1 MIRTI
6 LVDDELRGLNSLR
19 KMLER
24 DCPDVN
30 IVAECQDVMTAAEKI
45 ATLNPQLIFLDI
57 AMPGKNGFDL
67 LKGLDNISFETIF
80 ITAHNEYSMQA
91 FKYSAVDYL
100 LKPVDEDFL
109 IDAVKRA
116 QKRINSK
123 QANSNMETFL
133 FNLQKIQTPNEMKLC
148 VPSIKGFQVLK
159 LSDVIYCEAES
170 SYTIFHIVN
179 NHQIVASKP
188 IIEYE
193 LLLADSSFCRIH
205 KSFLVNLIHVKEYI
219 RGEGGSVLLTN
230 NKEVEVSRRR
240 KEVFIAK
247 MKELFK
253 Y

>member
-1 MIRTI
+1 MITTI
-6 LVDDELRGLNSLR
+6 LIDDELRGLHSLR

-24 DCPDVN
+24 DCPEVS
-30 IVAECQDVMTAAEKI
+30 IVAECQDVTTAAEKI
-45 ATLNPQLIFLDI
+45 TALNPQLIFLDI

-67 LKGLDNISFETIF
+67 LNGLDNISFETIF

-91 FKYSAVDYL
+91 FKYSAIDYL

-116 QKRINSK
+116 QKRINNR
-123 QANSNMETFL
+123 QAKSNMETFL
-133 FNLQKIQTPNEMKLC
+133 FNLQKINTPHEMKLC
-148 VPSIKGFQVLK
+148 VPSIKGFQVIN

-170 SYTIFHIVN
+170 SYTIFHLAN

-193 LLLADSSFCRIH
+193 LLLSDSFFCRIH
-205 KSFLVNLIHVKEYI
+205 KSFLINLSHVKEYI

-230 NKEVEVSRRR
+230 HKEVEVSRRR